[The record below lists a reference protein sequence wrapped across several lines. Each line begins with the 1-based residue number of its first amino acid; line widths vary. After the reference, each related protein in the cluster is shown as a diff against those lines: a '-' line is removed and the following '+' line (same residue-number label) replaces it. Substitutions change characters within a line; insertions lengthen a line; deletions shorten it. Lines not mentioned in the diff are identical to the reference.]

1 MNSSTPIRLPLALPS
16 RFLRLPDKQASQRW
30 VTESPSARCPKDLKS
45 EGTIYSAMQCKF
57 AYMLYIHIQHAC
69 MDVRQSSSPS
79 IITHRSSSST
89 TTTTTTS
96 THSIVEPLAE
106 ATVEAFCCFPVIN
119 LRLPLSVSRLRSLP
133 RPPSLLLADAH
144 VSSPNHT
151 SGSCYCPVGPYVIDV
166 CLLPSCFTMNH
177 EHDVELR
184 PCPLRRLSPKPISA
198 ISSCLPLRHLC
209 PIRVPG

>member
-96 THSIVEPLAE
+96 THSIVEPLKFLHAR
-106 ATVEAFCCFPVIN
+106 PVPSLCRLFRAPGRGHRGGLLLLPRHQSSPSA
-119 LRLPLSVSRLRSLP
+119 LRLKVTK
-133 RPPSLLLADAH
+133 PPS
-144 VSSPNHT
+144 T
-151 SGSCYCPVGPYVIDV
+151 SFLVA
-166 CLLPSCFTMNH
+166 
-177 EHDVELR
+177 R
-184 PCPLRRLSPKPISA
+184 
-198 ISSCLPLRHLC
+198 
-209 PIRVPG
+209 